1 MSQFKNLLAKCML
14 AFLLLGGAAYAAATP
29 TYFVSIDT
37 STLGTGPAYLGLSF
51 MGLANAA
58 PASATVSD
66 LTGALVGVASVTG
79 PVSGAL
85 PGPLVFGNANGGS
98 DFVQAILLGELFS
111 FNVHFDLGNGSAGT
125 TFGWGL
131 FNETGYLG
139 ALGDLGTIALQP
151 ELTGD
156 GSFVLQ
162 NASAISNVIM
172 VPEPSTV
179 WLLMLA
185 GSFLLLRARRR

>member
-14 AFLLLGGAAYAAATP
+14 AFLLLGGAGHAAATP

-37 STLGTGPAYLGLSF
+37 STLGIGPAYLGLYF

-66 LTGALVGVASVTG
+66 LTGALVGAASVTG

-98 DFVQAILLGELFS
+98 DVVQAILLGEVVS
-111 FNVHFDLGNGSAGT
+111 FNVRFDLGNGSAGT

-131 FNETGYLG
+131 FNESGYLG

-151 ELTGD
+151 ELTGN
-156 GSFVLQ
+156 GSLVLQ

-172 VPEPSTV
+172 VPEPSTF
-179 WLLMLA
+179 WLLLLA
-185 GSFLLLRARRR
+185 GSVLLLRARRR